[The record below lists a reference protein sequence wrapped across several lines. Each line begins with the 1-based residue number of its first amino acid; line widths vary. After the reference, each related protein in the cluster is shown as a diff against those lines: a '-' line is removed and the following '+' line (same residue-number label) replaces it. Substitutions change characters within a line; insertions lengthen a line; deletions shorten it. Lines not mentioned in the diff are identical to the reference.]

1 MRHLL
6 YMVAM
11 YVERIPNRGSPPAV
25 LLREA
30 WREAGKIRKR
40 TLANLSHWPQ
50 DRVESLKRLLRGD
63 RLVSPQDVFAV
74 GSSLPHGHV
83 EAVLGSI
90 RKLGLDS
97 LIASKPS
104 RERDLVVAMIA
115 ERLIAPSSK
124 LATTRLWNDST
135 LAEELSVGDADVEEL
150 YQALDWLLARQ
161 HRIEAKLAAHH
172 LKDGALVLYDTTT
185 SYYEGRSCSLARFGH
200 DRDGKKLPVILYGLL
215 TDRDGRPVGVEVY
228 PGNTGDPATVG
239 DQVDKLRERFSLSRV
254 VIVGDRGML
263 TQAQIGKL
271 KQHPGLGW
279 ISSLRSPAIR
289 SLVASGHLQR
299 SLFDETNLAE
309 IRAPEFPGERLIA
322 CFNPL
327 LETERRRKREELL
340 QATEKA
346 LGRIETEVK
355 RRTKKPLGKAE
366 IGVKAGRV
374 LGRFKV
380 AKHFTLTIADGVF
393 VWARREE
400 TIRREADL
408 DGIYVVRTSEP
419 AERLSAP
426 DAVRTYKS
434 LALVE
439 RAFRCLKGVDL
450 LVRPIFHRT
459 EDHVRAHIFLCMLA
473 YYVEWHM
480 REAWAPLLFHDE
492 ELREQ
497 RSQRDPVAPAQPSPS
512 ARRKKSTRRSSE
524 GVPLHSFKTLLAE
537 LASRCRNTC
546 RVNTDP
552 PSTFTT
558 ITDPTPRQ
566 ARALQLLGL

>member
-1 MRHLL
+1 
-6 YMVAM
+6 M
-11 YVERIPNRGSPPAV
+11 YVERVPNRGSPPAV

-30 WREAGKIRKR
+30 WREGGKIRKR
-40 TLANLSHWPQ
+40 TLANLSHWPD
-50 DRVESLKRLLRGD
+50 DRVASLKRLLRGD

-74 GSSLPHGHV
+74 ERSLPHGHV

-97 LIASKPS
+97 VIASKPS
-104 RERDLVVAMIA
+104 RQRDLVVAMIA

-124 LATTRLWNDST
+124 LATTRLWNDTT

-161 HRIEAKLAAHH
+161 HRIEAKLAARH

-185 SYYEGRSCSLARFGH
+185 SYYEGRNCSLARFGH

-215 TDRDGRPVGVEVY
+215 TDQAGRPVALEVY
-228 PGNTGDPATVG
+228 PGNTGDPTTVG
-239 DQVDKLRERFSLSRV
+239 DQVEKIRERFSLSRV

-263 TQAQIGKL
+263 TQAQIHKL

-279 ISSLRSPAIR
+279 ISSLRSHAVR
-289 SLVASGHLQR
+289 SLVEGGQLQR

-327 LETERRRKREELL
+327 LAGERRRKREELL

-346 LGRIETEVK
+346 LARLEAEVK
-355 RRTKKPLGKAE
+355 RRTKTPLGKAE

-374 LGRFKV
+374 LGRFKMG
-380 AKHFTLTIADGVF
+380 KHFTLTIADGVF
-393 VWARREE
+393 AWARREE
-400 TIRREADL
+400 SIRREADL

-450 LVRPIFHRT
+450 LVRPIWHRT
-459 EDHVRAHIFLCMLA
+459 EDHVRAHIFLCVLA
-473 YYVEWHM
+473 YYVQWHM
-480 REAWAPLLFHDE
+480 HEAWAPLLFQDE

-497 RSQRDPVAPAQPSPS
+497 RPQRDPVAPAQPSPS
-512 ARRKKSTRRSSE
+512 ARRKKATRRNSE
-524 GVPLHSFKTLLAE
+524 GLPLHSFKTLLAE
-537 LASRCRNTC
+537 LARRCRNTC

>member
-1 MRHLL
+1 
-6 YMVAM
+6 M
-11 YVERIPNRGSPPAV
+11 YIATVPNRGSPPAV
-25 LLREA
+25 LLRHSY
-30 WREAGKIRKR
+30 RVGGKVKTR
-40 TLANLSHWPQ
+40 TLANLTHWPEYQ
-50 DRVESLKRLLRGD
+50 LEAFKRVLRGERLLG
-63 RLVSPQDVFAV
+63 PQELFTIER
-74 GSSLPHGHV
+74 SQPHGHV

-90 RKLGLDS
+90 GQLGLES
-97 LIASKPS
+97 LIGSKPS
-104 RERDLVVAMIA
+104 RQRDLIVAMIA
-115 ERLIAPSSK
+115 ERLIAPGSK

-135 LAEELSVGDADVEEL
+135 LAEELKVGDADVDEL
-150 YQALDWLLARQ
+150 YQALDWLLKRQ
-161 HRIEAKLAAHH
+161 QRIEAKLAARH

-185 SYYEGRSCSLARFGH
+185 SYYEGRTCSLARFGH

-215 TDRDGRPVGVEVY
+215 TDQAGRPVAVEVY
-228 PGNTGDPATVG
+228 PGNTGDPTTVG
-239 DQVDKLRERFSLSRV
+239 DQVEKLRARFSLSRV

-263 TQAQIGKL
+263 TQAQIRKL

-289 SLVASGHLQR
+289 SLVEDGRLQR

-327 LETERRRKREELL
+327 LATERSRKREELL
-340 QATEKA
+340 QATQKA
-346 LGRIETEVK
+346 LGRLEAEVK
-355 RRTKKPLGKAE
+355 RRTKTPLGKAE

-374 LGRFKV
+374 LGRFKMG
-380 AKHFTLTIADGVF
+380 KHFTLSIADGVF
-393 VWARREE
+393 TWARREE
-400 TIRREADL
+400 SIRREADL

-473 YYVEWHM
+473 YYVEWHL
-480 REAWAPLLFHDE
+480 REAWASLLFQDE
-492 ELREQ
+492 ELNQERQ
-497 RSQRDPVAPAQPSPS
+497 QRDPVAPAQPSPS
-512 ARRKKSTRRSSE
+512 VRLKKATRRSAE
-524 GVPLHSFKTLLAE
+524 GLPLQSFKTLLVE
-537 LASRCRNTC
+537 LARRCRNTC
-546 RVNTDP
+546 RTKSDP
-552 PSTFTT
+552 ATSFTML
-558 ITDPTPRQ
+558 TDPTPLQ
-566 ARALQLLGL
+566 ARALELLAL

>member
-1 MRHLL
+1 ML
-6 YMVAM
+6 YYVRM
-11 YVERIPNRGSPPAV
+11 YIATIPNRGSPPAV
-25 LLREA
+25 LLRHSY
-30 WREAGKIRKR
+30 RVGNKVKTR
-40 TLANLSHWPQ
+40 TLANLTQWPEHQ
-50 DRVESLKRLLRGD
+50 VEGLKRVLRGE
-63 RLVSPQDVFAV
+63 RLVGPQDVFAIERSV
-74 GSSLPHGHV
+74 PHGHV
-83 EAVLGSI
+83 QAVLGCI
-90 RKLGLDS
+90 GKLGLES
-97 LIASKPS
+97 LIGSKPS

-115 ERLIAPSSK
+115 ERLLAPSSK
-124 LATTRLWNDST
+124 LATTRLWHDSS

-161 HRIEAKLAAHH
+161 QRIEAKLAARH

-185 SYYEGRSCSLARFGH
+185 SYYEGRHCSLARFGH

-215 TDRDGRPVGVEVY
+215 TDQAGRPVAVEVY
-228 PGNTGDPATVG
+228 PGNTGDPATVS

-289 SLVASGHLQR
+289 SLVENGHLQR

-327 LETERRRKREELL
+327 LQTERRRKREELL

-346 LGRIETEVK
+346 LERLAAEVK
-355 RRTKKPLGKAE
+355 RRTKTPLGKAE

-374 LGRFKV
+374 LGRFKMG
-380 AKHFTLTIADGVF
+380 KHFTLTIADGVF
-393 VWARREE
+393 AWARREE
-400 TIRREADL
+400 SIRREADL

-426 DAVRTYKS
+426 DTVRTYKS

-473 YYVEWHM
+473 YYVEWHL
-480 REAWAPLLFHDE
+480 REAWTPLLFQDE
-492 ELREQ
+492 ELSQQ
-497 RSQRDPVAPAQPSPS
+497 RKQRDPVAPAQPSPS
-512 ARRKKSTRRSSE
+512 ARRKKSTRHSSE
-524 GVPLHSFKTLLAE
+524 GLPLHSFKTLLTE
-537 LASRCRNTC
+537 LARRCRNTC
-546 RVNTDP
+546 RLKAGHA
-552 PSTFTT
+552 SSFTMLT
-558 ITDPTPRQ
+558 NPTQLQ

>member
-1 MRHLL
+1 
-6 YMVAM
+6 
-11 YVERIPNRGSPPAV
+11 
-25 LLREA
+25 LLRQA

-40 TLANLSHWPQ
+40 TLANLSHWPEQ
-50 DRVESLKRLLRGD
+50 KVEALKRLLRGEP
-63 RLVSPQDVFAV
+63 LVSAHDIFAV
-74 GSSLPHGHV
+74 ESSLPHGHV
-83 EAVLGSI
+83 EAVLGTI
-90 RKLGLDS
+90 GKLGLDH

-104 RERDLVVAMIA
+104 RERDLVVAMVA
-115 ERLIAPSSK
+115 ERLLAPSSK
-124 LATTRLWNDST
+124 LATTRLWHDSS
-135 LAEELSVGDADVEEL
+135 LAEELKVGDAEVDEL

-161 HRIEAKLAAHH
+161 GRIEAKLAARH

-215 TDRDGRPVGVEVY
+215 TDQAGRPVAVEVY

-263 TQAQIGKL
+263 TQAQIDKL
-271 KQHPGLGW
+271 RQHPGLGW
-279 ISSLRSPAIR
+279 ISSLRSHAIR
-289 SLVASGHLQR
+289 SLVETGQLER
-299 SLFDETNLAE
+299 SLFDETDLAE
-309 IRAPEFPGERLIA
+309 IRAREFPGERLIA

-327 LETERRRKREELL
+327 LAVERRRKREELL
-340 QATEKA
+340 QATEQA
-346 LGRIETEVK
+346 LVRLEAEVK
-355 RRTKKPLGKAE
+355 RRTKTPLGKAE

-374 LGRFKV
+374 LGRFKMG
-380 AKHFTLTIADGVF
+380 KHFTLTIADGAF
-393 VWARREE
+393 AWARRQES
-400 TIRREADL
+400 IHREADL

-419 AERLSAP
+419 SERLKAP

-459 EDHVRAHIFLCMLA
+459 EDHVRAHVFLCMLA

-480 REAWAPLLFHDE
+480 REAWAPLLFQDE
-492 ELREQ
+492 ELAQQ
-497 RSQRDPVAPAQPSPS
+497 RLQRDAVAPAQASP
-512 ARRKKSTRRSSE
+512 ALRRKKSARRSSE
-524 GVPLHSFKTLLAE
+524 GLPVHSFKTLLAD
-537 LASRCRNTC
+537 LAKRCRNTC
-546 RVNTDP
+546 RVKTDP
-552 PSTFTT
+552 ASRFTT
-558 ITDPTPRQ
+558 LTNPSPLQ

>member
-1 MRHLL
+1 
-6 YMVAM
+6 M
-11 YVERIPNRGSPPAV
+11 YIATVPNRGSPPAV
-25 LLREA
+25 LLRHSY
-30 WREAGKIRKR
+30 RVGNKVKTR
-40 TLANLSHWPQ
+40 TLANLTHWPEYQ
-50 DRVESLKRLLRGD
+50 VEGLKRVLRGE
-63 RLVSPQDVFAV
+63 RLLGPQDVFTIE
-74 GSSLPHGHV
+74 GSVPHGHV

-90 RKLGLDS
+90 GKLGLES
-97 LIASKPS
+97 LIGSKPS
-104 RERDLVVAMIA
+104 RARDLVMAMIA

-124 LATTRLWNDST
+124 LATTRLWHGST
-135 LAEELSVGDADVEEL
+135 LAEELKVGDADVEEL
-150 YQALDWLLARQ
+150 YHALDWLLARQ
-161 HRIEAKLAAHH
+161 PRIEAKLAARH

-185 SYYEGRSCSLARFGH
+185 SYYEGRHCSLARFGH

-215 TDRDGRPVGVEVY
+215 TDLAGRPVAVQVY
-228 PGNTGDPATVG
+228 AGNTGDPATVG

-289 SLVASGHLQR
+289 GLVESGHLQR

-309 IRAPEFPGERLIA
+309 IHAPEFPGERLIA

-346 LGRIETEVK
+346 LGRLEAEVK
-355 RRTKKPLGKAE
+355 RRTKTPLGKAE

-374 LGRFKV
+374 LGRFKMG
-380 AKHFTLTIADGVF
+380 KHFTLTIADGVF

-400 TIRREADL
+400 SIRREADL

-480 REAWAPLLFHDE
+480 REAWAPLLFQDE
-492 ELREQ
+492 ELSQQ
-497 RSQRDPVAPAQPSPS
+497 RQQRDPVAAAQPSPS
-512 ARRKKSTRRSSE
+512 ARRKKSTRHSSD
-524 GVPLHSFKTLLAE
+524 GLPLHSFKTLLVE

-546 RVNTDP
+546 RLKTGP
-552 PSTFTT
+552 ASSFTML
-558 ITDPTPRQ
+558 TDPTPPQ

>member
-1 MRHLL
+1 
-6 YMVAM
+6 M
-11 YVERIPNRGSPPAV
+11 YVERVPNRGSPPAV
-25 LLREA
+25 LLRHA

-40 TLANLSHWPQ
+40 TLANLSHWPE
-50 DRVESLKRLLRGD
+50 DRVECLKRVLRGET
-63 RLVSPQDVFAV
+63 LVSPQDVFAV
-74 GSSLPHGHV
+74 ESSVPHGHV
-83 EAVLGSI
+83 EAVLGTI

-97 LIASKPS
+97 LISSKPS
-104 RERDLVVAMIA
+104 RERELVVAMVA
-115 ERLIAPSSK
+115 ERLIAPCSK

-135 LAEELSVGDADVEEL
+135 LAEELSVEDADVDEL
-150 YQALDWLLARQ
+150 YRALDWLLGRQ
-161 HRIEAKLAAHH
+161 RRIEAKLAARH
-172 LKDGALVLYDTTT
+172 LEDGAVVLYDTST
-185 SYYEGRSCSLARFGH
+185 SYYEGRTCSLARFGH

-215 TDRDGRPVGVEVY
+215 TDQAGRPVAVEVY

-239 DQVDKLRERFSLSRV
+239 DQVEKLRERFSLNRV

-263 TQAQIGKL
+263 TQAQIEKL

-289 SLVASGHLQR
+289 SLVESGHLQR
-299 SLFDETNLAE
+299 SLFDETDLAE

-327 LETERRRKREELL
+327 LAAERRRKREELL

-346 LGRIETEVK
+346 LGRLEAEVK
-355 RRTKKPLGKAE
+355 RRTKTPLGKAE

-374 LGRFKV
+374 LGHFKMG
-380 AKHFTLTIADGVF
+380 KHFTLTIGEGVF
-393 VWARREE
+393 TWARREE
-400 TIRREADL
+400 SIRREADL

-419 AERLSAP
+419 DERLSAP

-459 EDHVRAHIFLCMLA
+459 EDHVRAHVFLCMLA

-480 REAWAPLLFHDE
+480 REAWAPLLFQDE
-492 ELREQ
+492 ELSQQ
-497 RSQRDPVAPAQPSPS
+497 RKQRDPVAPAQPSPS
-512 ARRKKSTRRSSE
+512 ARRKKATRRSSE
-524 GVPLHSFKTLLAE
+524 GLPLHSFKTLLAE
-537 LASRCRNTC
+537 LAKRCRNTC
-546 RVNTDP
+546 RVKTDP
-552 PSTFTT
+552 ASRFTMV
-558 ITDPTPRQ
+558 TDPNPLQ

>member
-1 MRHLL
+1 
-6 YMVAM
+6 M

-97 LIASKPS
+97 VIASKPS

-124 LATTRLWNDST
+124 LATTRLWKDST

-150 YQALDWLLARQ
+150 YLALDWLLARQ

-172 LKDGALVLYDTTT
+172 LKDGGLVLYDTTT
-185 SYYEGRSCSLARFGH
+185 SYYEGHCCPLARFGH

-215 TDRDGRPVGVEVY
+215 TDRDGRPVAVEVY

-271 KQHPGLGW
+271 KQHPGLSW

-512 ARRKKSTRRSSE
+512 ARRKKSTRHSSE
-524 GVPLHSFKTLLAE
+524 GLPLHSFKTLLAE